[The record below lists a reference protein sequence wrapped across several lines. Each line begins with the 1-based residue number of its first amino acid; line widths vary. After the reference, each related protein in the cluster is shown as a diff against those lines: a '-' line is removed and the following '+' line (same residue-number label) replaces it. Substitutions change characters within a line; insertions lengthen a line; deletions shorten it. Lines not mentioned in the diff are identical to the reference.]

1 MLHINYVYTV
11 LVTEWIFCQQPLWD
25 RPVVWDHTSNPLNY
39 LWGTASHICHRD
51 GPHCQ
56 ICTSANGALNQA
68 KHVHFECVWWLIYIY
83 ELLLLVLSQKETR
96 ARPHPKPIN
105 YVRGTATHIC
115 CYCQTCSC
123 AETVSCEQSIFQTTP
138 PCHIRFFW
146 SHIVNLLI
154 GDKLGQVSADQI
166 SKKSIIPNP
175 TISLLHL
182 VQSTYMLPQF
192 MSVPLPENCW
202 EIDRAFLALTRA

>member
-1 MLHINYVYTV
+1 MRCVDNAGEIHN
-11 LVTEWIFCQQPLWD
+11 WD
-25 RPVVWDHTSNPLNY
+25 RGQWEGRIQTRDKSCQSILSLCIDECVIHTVYVTRKLRVHCTCYWVNFLPSASVGQTSGPDHTGNPLNY

-123 AETVSCEQSIFQTTP
+123 AETNLWAIDLSNDP
-138 PCHIRFFW
+138 PL
-146 SHIVNLLI
+146 SHQILL
-154 GDKLGQVSADQI
+154 VTHSEP
-166 SKKSIIPNP
+166 S
-175 TISLLHL
+175 
-182 VQSTYMLPQF
+182 YR
-192 MSVPLPENCW
+192 W
-202 EIDRAFLALTRA
+202 

>member
-1 MLHINYVYTV
+1 MQQRFITETEDNEKEESRQEIKVVRAYFPCASMIVYVTRKLCVHCTCYWVNFLPAASVGQTSG
-11 LVTEWIFCQQPLWD
+11 P
-25 RPVVWDHTSNPLNY
+25 DHTSNPLNY

-123 AETVSCEQSIFQTTP
+123 AESVSCEQSIFQTTP
-138 PCHIRFFW
+138 
-146 SHIVNLLI
+146 
-154 GDKLGQVSADQI
+154 
-166 SKKSIIPNP
+166 
-175 TISLLHL
+175 L
-182 VQSTYMLPQF
+182 VTSDSFGHT
-192 MSVPLPENCW
+192 
-202 EIDRAFLALTRA
+202 

>member
-1 MLHINYVYTV
+1 MSHINFVYTI

-56 ICTSANGALNQA
+56 ICTSANGALKQA
-68 KHVHFECVWWLIYIY
+68 KHVHFECLWWLIYIY

-123 AETVSCEQSIFQTTP
+123 AETNLWAIDLSNDP
-138 PCHIRFFW
+138 PL
-146 SHIVNLLI
+146 SHQILL
-154 GDKLGQVSADQI
+154 VTHSEP
-166 SKKSIIPNP
+166 S
-175 TISLLHL
+175 
-182 VQSTYMLPQF
+182 YR
-192 MSVPLPENCW
+192 W
-202 EIDRAFLALTRA
+202 

>member
-1 MLHINYVYTV
+1 MHRWVCMLHINYVYTV

-123 AETVSCEQSIFQTTP
+123 AETNLWAIDLSNDP
-138 PCHIRFFW
+138 PL
-146 SHIVNLLI
+146 SHQILL
-154 GDKLGQVSADQI
+154 VTHSEP
-166 SKKSIIPNP
+166 S
-175 TISLLHL
+175 
-182 VQSTYMLPQF
+182 YR
-192 MSVPLPENCW
+192 W
-202 EIDRAFLALTRA
+202 